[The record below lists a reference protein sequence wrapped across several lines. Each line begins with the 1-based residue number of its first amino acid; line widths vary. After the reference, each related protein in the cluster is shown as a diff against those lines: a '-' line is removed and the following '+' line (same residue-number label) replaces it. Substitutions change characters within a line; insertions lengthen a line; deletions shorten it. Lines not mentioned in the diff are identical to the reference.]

1 MRKIKKG
8 DHIIVLAGKC
18 KGMQGT
24 VMHVDHEVDKVVV
37 EGINMVKKHVKPNPQ
52 KGVEGGIVEK
62 EAPIHVSNVAVYNP
76 TTKKADRVG
85 VKTLENG
92 KRVRIYKSNNEVI
105 DV

>member
-8 DHIIVLAGKC
+8 DQIIVMTGKC

-24 VMHVDHEVDKVVV
+24 VVRVDHETNKVLV
-37 EGINMVKKHVKPNPQ
+37 EGVNMVKKHIKPNPQ
-52 KGVEGGIVEK
+52 KGIEGGIVEK
-62 EAPIHVSNVAVYNP
+62 EAKIHLSNVSIYNFA
-76 TTKKADRVG
+76 TKKADRVG
-85 VKTLENG
+85 VKTLEDG